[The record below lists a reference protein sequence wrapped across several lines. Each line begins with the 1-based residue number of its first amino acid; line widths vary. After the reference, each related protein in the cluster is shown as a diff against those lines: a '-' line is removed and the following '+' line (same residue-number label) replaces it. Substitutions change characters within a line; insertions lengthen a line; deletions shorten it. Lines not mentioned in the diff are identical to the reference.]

1 MIIPLPFTDLYECR
15 DETLEVFAS
24 DRRGQVKYQFNN
36 YGYRNNINYQVGES
50 DVAVF
55 LGSSLASGIGVQWE
69 DSFPYLV
76 SEKLRTSCYH
86 YSQGCKEID
95 NQETL
100 RILKQTIS
108 DGVCPTYIVI
118 QFIDLDRRY
127 DNITGTTVRD
137 PDSEKNIQLFKKT
150 FDSIAE
156 LLQNQN
162 WCFFTCD
169 NLSHEVPEYI
179 KKHSRCV
186 AWNLK
191 YIDHC
196 GVGDHPGNKWHKII
210 SYGIA
215 AKLQMCL

>member
-36 YGYRNNINYQVGES
+36 YGYRNNINYQVGKS
-50 DVAVF
+50 NVAVF
-55 LGSSLASGIGVQWE
+55 LGSSLVSGIGVPWE
-69 DSFPYLV
+69 ESFPYLV
-76 SEKLRTSCYH
+76 SEKLHTSCYH

-100 RILKQTIS
+100 RILTQIIS
-108 DGVCPTYIVI
+108 DGIFPSYIVI

-127 DNITGTTVRD
+127 DSTTGTTTHNTD
-137 PDSEKNIQLFKKT
+137 TEKNIQLFKKT
-150 FDSIAE
+150 FDSITE
-156 LLQNQN
+156 LLHNQN
-162 WCFFTCD
+162 WCFFVCD
-169 NLSHEVPEYI
+169 NLSHAIPEYI

-186 AWNLK
+186 AWNPK

-196 GVGDHPGNKWHKII
+196 GVGNHPGIKWHKVI

-215 AKLQMCL
+215 AKLQMSL